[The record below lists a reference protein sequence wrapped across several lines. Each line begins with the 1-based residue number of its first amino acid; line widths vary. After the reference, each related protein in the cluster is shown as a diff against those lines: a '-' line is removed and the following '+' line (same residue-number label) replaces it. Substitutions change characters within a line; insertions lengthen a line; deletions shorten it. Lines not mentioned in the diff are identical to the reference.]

1 MRTQM
6 TAGALVAL
14 LAAMACVL
22 AGSASAHSLNAPT
35 ISSFGPNVGK
45 VGTRVTIKGA
55 YLSVDHVAPVVK
67 FNGHA
72 AGNVTVVDPMGT
84 TITVYV
90 PQGTP
95 AGGGKITVTTGEGTA
110 VTRTAFT
117 VHPGGTPVTPGK
129 THIRSFAPMRGAAGT
144 HVTITG
150 VNLGGPKWVKIG
162 GVKAT
167 FMVPSQTTI
176 VAIVPKHAR
185 SGRITVK
192 TDLGVSTSSGMFSVL
207 GSGI

>member
-6 TAGALVAL
+6 TAGALIAL

-22 AGSASAHSLNAPT
+22 AGSASARSLNAPT
-35 ISSFGPNVGK
+35 ISTFGPHVGK

-55 YLSVDHVAPVVK
+55 YLSVDHVAPIVK

-72 AGNVTVVDPMGT
+72 AGNVTVVDTMGT
-84 TITVYV
+84 TIIAYV
-90 PQGTP
+90 PAGTP
-95 AGGGKITVTTGEGTA
+95 AGGGKIAVTTPEGTA
-110 VTRTAFT
+110 NTMTAFT
-117 VHPGGTPVTPGK
+117 VHAGGTPVTAGT
-129 THIRSFAPMRGAAGT
+129 THISSFAPMRGAAGT
-144 HVTITG
+144 HVTIHG

-176 VAIVPKHAR
+176 VAIVPKHAH
-185 SGRITVK
+185 SGHVTVK
-192 TDLGVSTSSGMFSVL
+192 TDLGLATSSGMFSVL